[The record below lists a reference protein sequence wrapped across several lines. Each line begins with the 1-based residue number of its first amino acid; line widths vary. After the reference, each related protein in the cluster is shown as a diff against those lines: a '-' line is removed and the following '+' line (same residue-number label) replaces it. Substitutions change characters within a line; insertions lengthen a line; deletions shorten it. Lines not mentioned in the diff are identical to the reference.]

1 LFYSLAVKFVRTG
14 LLFVAFKVQKAKV
27 GTLTKRV
34 QEEQLLGLTVREN
47 FNSSLIF
54 QVSSVLHQNDLFVV
68 WWEF

>member
-1 LFYSLAVKFVRTG
+1 MRTG